1 MSRNLLLFNKLQKEG
16 PQRKSLTTRGLRII
30 IYIMFWAGV
39 ASPKGSV
46 NPLDLTNDA
55 ALGEGADAILLM
67 LPAVFVS
74 GEEVGFVND
83 RTRGHISVD
92 SSILAFVNERVF
104 FGWE

>member
-1 MSRNLLLFNKLQKEG
+1 MVGWVR
-16 PQRKSLTTRGLRII
+16 
-30 IYIMFWAGV
+30 
-39 ASPKGSV
+39 
-46 NPLDLTNDA
+46 LDLTTNGLKGRCATIELPAPEGLVNFFYLTNDPTF
-55 ALGEGADAILLM
+55 GKGADAILLM

-83 RTRGHISVD
+83 RARGHISVD

>member
-1 MSRNLLLFNKLQKEG
+1 
-16 PQRKSLTTRGLRII
+16 
-30 IYIMFWAGV
+30 MFWAGV
-39 ASPKGSV
+39 ASPKGGSV
-46 NPLDLTNDA
+46 NPLDFTNDA
-55 ALGEGADAILLM
+55 ALGEGANAILLM

-74 GEEVGFVND
+74 GEEVGFIND